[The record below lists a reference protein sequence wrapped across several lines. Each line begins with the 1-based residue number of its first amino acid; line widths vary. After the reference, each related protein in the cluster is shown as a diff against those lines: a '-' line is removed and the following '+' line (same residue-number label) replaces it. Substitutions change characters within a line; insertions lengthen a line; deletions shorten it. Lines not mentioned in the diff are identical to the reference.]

1 MRDQPVSAQE
11 LDDAKRAIVASFAL
25 SLENPDD
32 LVNYALTRK
41 IYDLPEDYWDAY
53 PAKLMAVTAADI
65 QRVSRKY
72 IDPQT
77 MQIIAVGD
85 GSKIR
90 TVLEKYGSVERYD
103 IQGRKLTN

>member
-1 MRDQPVSAQE
+1 MRDQPVSDQE
-11 LDDAKRAIVASFAL
+11 LDDAKRAIIASFAL

-41 IYDLPEDYWDAY
+41 IYNLPEDYWDTY
-53 PAKLMAVTAADI
+53 PANLMAVTAPEI
-65 QRVSRKY
+65 QRVARKY

-85 GSKIR
+85 ASKIR
-90 TVLEKYGSVERYD
+90 TVLEKYGPVERYD
-103 IQGRKLTN
+103 VQGKKLTN

>member
-1 MRDQPVSAQE
+1 
-11 LDDAKRAIVASFAL
+11 
-25 SLENPDD
+25 
-32 LVNYALTRK
+32 
-41 IYDLPEDYWDAY
+41 
-53 PAKLMAVTAADI
+53 MAVTAADI
-65 QRVSRKY
+65 QRVARKY

-103 IQGRKLTN
+103 TQGKKLTN